1 MAVREDVMAG
11 DKKICQPLV
20 SVCIPAYNS
29 SATIAETIQS
39 VLDQTYR
46 NIELVVVDDNSKDNT
61 VSLVERFIE
70 KDGRVRLYRNEQN
83 LGMSGNWNHCLELCQ
98 GEYVKLICA
107 DDQIEPEAIE
117 REAKAMLEHPF
128 VNLVESDTR
137 LVDVNGKTTG
147 AFKRYYR
154 SGVVNGKKV
163 AKTSLMLNNFFGAPV
178 NNLVRRSVLERTGL
192 FDTSFTYILDFDMWV
207 RIACAGD
214 VYILHEPL
222 NRFMVRNDSN
232 TGVMIG
238 QKRDVYVAEHRKLVE
253 KHAAAGV
260 LRISKFEVELS
271 VLLRKLRNVMIG
283 IYLRIFAK

>member
-1 MAVREDVMAG
+1 MA
-11 DKKICQPLV
+11 DKDQAMPGNGKEFQPLV

-29 SATIAETIQS
+29 SATVGETIRS
-39 VLDQTYR
+39 VLNQTYK
-46 NIELVVVDDNSKDNT
+46 NIELVVVDDNSKDDT
-61 VSLVERFIE
+61 VSQVERFIE
-70 KDGRVRLYRNEQN
+70 KDGRVRLYKNEQN
-83 LGMSGNWNHCLELCQ
+83 LGMSGNWNHCLKLCQ

-107 DDQIEPEAIE
+107 DDRIEPDAIE
-117 REAKAMLEHPF
+117 KEAKAMLEHPT

-137 LVDVNGKTTG
+137 LVDINGKTTG
-147 AFKRYYR
+147 AFKRYHR

-178 NNLVRRSVLERTGL
+178 NNLIRRSVLERTGL

-214 VYILHEPL
+214 VYIIHEPL
-222 NRFMVRNDSN
+222 NSFMVRNDSN

-238 QKRDVYVAEHRKLVE
+238 RKRDVYVAEHRKLVE
-253 KHAAAGV
+253 KHAAAGA

-271 VLLRKLRNVMIG
+271 VLLRKMRNVLIG
-283 IYLRIFAK
+283 IYLKIFAK